1 MKHGFRESWVIVALF
16 LAPALLGLALFRLAP
31 ILIALIGGFTGTRL
45 TGETVWVGLRN
56 YERLVSDPAFWNSV
70 RITLL
75 FNVIINPLQI
85 LIALGLALLVL
96 RPTPLVPL
104 FRAAYMAP
112 MTVSLSLTSILWAI
126 LLEPTMGPVNGLLRA
141 LGVPPQPFWRSE
153 EQALATLIA
162 VASWKGVGYWMVFL
176 LAGLLLVPKELHEA
190 AMIDGASAWQR
201 FRWVTLPLM
210 RRPLAFVLVADTAAN
225 FLLFAPVYLITQGG
239 PNGATALLM
248 FEAYQAA
255 FTYLDRGRALA
266 LSTVI
271 LLVIGLLAVL
281 ELRLLRERGS

>member
-1 MKHGFRESWVIVALF
+1 MKHGFREPWSIVAWF

-31 ILIALIGGFTGTRL
+31 IAIALVGGLTGTKL

-56 YERLVSDPAFWNSV
+56 YRRLVEDPSFWNAV
-70 RITLL
+70 EVTLL
-75 FNVIINPLQI
+75 FNLIVNPLQI
-85 LIALGLALLVL
+85 VISFALALLVL
-96 RPTPLVPL
+96 RPTPLVPF

-126 LLEPTMGPVNGLLRA
+126 LLEPTMGPVNGLLRS
-141 LGVPPQPFWRSE
+141 LGLPPQPFWRGE
-153 EQALATLIA
+153 DQALATLIG

-190 AMIDGASAWQR
+190 AMIDGAGAAAR

-255 FTYLDRGRALA
+255 FTYLDKGRALA
-266 LSTVI
+266 ISSVI
-271 LLVIGLLAVL
+271 LFVIGVLALL
-281 ELRLLRERGS
+281 ELRLLRERGG

>member
-1 MKHGFRESWVIVALF
+1 MKHGFREPWSTVAWF

-31 ILIALIGGFTGTRL
+31 IAIALVGGFTGTKL

-56 YERLVSDPAFWNSV
+56 YRRLVEDPSFWNAV
-70 RITLL
+70 EVTLL
-75 FNVIINPLQI
+75 YNLIVNPLQI
-85 LIALGLALLVL
+85 VISFALALLVL
-96 RPTPLVPL
+96 RPTPLVPF

-126 LLEPTMGPVNGLLRA
+126 LLEPTMGPVNGLLRS
-141 LGVPPQPFWRSE
+141 LGLPPQPFWRSE
-153 EQALATLIA
+153 DQALATLIG

-190 AMIDGASAWQR
+190 AMIDGAGAAAR
-201 FRWVTLPLM
+201 FRHVTLPLM

-255 FTYLDRGRALA
+255 FTYLDKGRALA
-266 LSTVI
+266 ISSVI
-271 LLVIGLLAVL
+271 LLVIGILAVL
-281 ELRLLRERGS
+281 ELRLLRERGG

>member
-281 ELRLLRERGS
+281 ELRLLRERES

>member
-1 MKHGFRESWVIVALF
+1 MKHGFREPWSTVAWF
-16 LAPALLGLALFRLAP
+16 LAPALLGLGLFRLAP
-31 ILIALIGGFTGTRL
+31 IAIALVGGFTGTRL

-56 YERLVSDPAFWNSV
+56 YRRLVEDPSFWNAV
-70 RITLL
+70 EVTLL
-75 FNVIINPLQI
+75 FNLIVNPLQI
-85 LIALGLALLVL
+85 VISFGLALLVL
-96 RPTPLVPL
+96 RPTPLVPF

-126 LLEPTMGPVNGLLRA
+126 LLEPTMGPVNGLLRS
-141 LGVPPQPFWRSE
+141 LGLPPQPFWRGE
-153 EQALATLIA
+153 DQALATLIG

-190 AMIDGASAWQR
+190 AMIDGAGAAAR

-255 FTYLDRGRALA
+255 FTYLDKGRALA
-266 LSTVI
+266 ISSVI
-271 LLVIGLLAVL
+271 LLVIGVLALL
-281 ELRLLRERGS
+281 ELRLLRERGG

>member
-1 MKHGFRESWVIVALF
+1 MKHGFREPWSTVAWF
-16 LAPALLGLALFRLAP
+16 LAPALLGLGLFRLAP
-31 ILIALIGGFTGTRL
+31 IAIALVGGFTGTRL

-56 YERLVSDPAFWNSV
+56 YRRLVEDPSFWNAV
-70 RITLL
+70 EVTLL
-75 FNVIINPLQI
+75 FNLIVNPLQI
-85 LIALGLALLVL
+85 VISFGLALLVL
-96 RPTPLVPL
+96 RPTPLVPF

-112 MTVSLSLTSILWAI
+112 MTVSLPLTSILWAI
-126 LLEPTMGPVNGLLRA
+126 LLEPTMGPVNGLLRS
-141 LGVPPQPFWRSE
+141 LGLPPQPFWRSE
-153 EQALATLIA
+153 DQALATLIG

-190 AMIDGASAWQR
+190 AMIDGAGTLAR
-201 FRWVTLPLM
+201 FRHVTLPLM

-266 LSTVI
+266 ISSVI
-271 LLVIGLLAVL
+271 LFVIGVLALL
-281 ELRLLRERGS
+281 ELRLLRERGG

>member
-225 FLLFAPVYLITQGG
+225 FLLFAPMYLITQGG

-281 ELRLLRERGS
+281 ELRLLRERES

>member
-70 RITLL
+70 QITLL
-75 FNVIINPLQI
+75 FNVIINHLQI

-162 VASWKGVGYWMVFL
+162 VASWKGSVTGWSFCW
-176 LAGLLLVPKELHEA
+176 LVSCSCPKNCTK
-190 AMIDGASAWQR
+190 QR
-201 FRWVTLPLM
+201 
-210 RRPLAFVLVADTAAN
+210 
-225 FLLFAPVYLITQGG
+225 
-239 PNGATALLM
+239 
-248 FEAYQAA
+248 
-255 FTYLDRGRALA
+255 
-266 LSTVI
+266 
-271 LLVIGLLAVL
+271 
-281 ELRLLRERGS
+281 

>member
-1 MKHGFRESWVIVALF
+1 MKHGFREPWSTVAWF

-31 ILIALIGGFTGTRL
+31 IAIALVGGFTGTKL

-56 YERLVSDPAFWNSV
+56 YRRLVEDPSFWNAV
-70 RITLL
+70 EVTLL
-75 FNVIINPLQI
+75 YNLIVNPLQI
-85 LIALGLALLVL
+85 VMAFALALLVL
-96 RPTPLVPL
+96 RPTPLVPF

-126 LLEPTMGPVNGLLRA
+126 LLEPTMGPVNGLLRS
-141 LGVPPQPFWRSE
+141 LGLPPQPFWRGE
-153 EQALATLIA
+153 DQALATLIG

-190 AMIDGASAWQR
+190 AMIDGAGAAAR

-255 FTYLDRGRALA
+255 FTYLDKGRALA
-266 LSTVI
+266 ISSVI
-271 LLVIGLLAVL
+271 LLVIGVLALL
-281 ELRLLRERGS
+281 ELRFLRERGG

>member
-1 MKHGFRESWVIVALF
+1 MKHGFREPWSTVAWF

-31 ILIALIGGFTGTRL
+31 IAIALVGGFTGTKL

-56 YERLVSDPAFWNSV
+56 YRRLLEDPSFWNAV
-70 RITLL
+70 EVTLL
-75 FNVIINPLQI
+75 YNLIVNPLQI
-85 LIALGLALLVL
+85 VISFGLALLVL
-96 RPTPLVPL
+96 RPTPLVPF

-126 LLEPTMGPVNGLLRA
+126 LLEPTMGPVNGLLRS
-141 LGVPPQPFWRSE
+141 LGLPPQPFWRGE
-153 EQALATLIA
+153 DQALATLIG

-190 AMIDGASAWQR
+190 AMIDGAGAAAR
-201 FRWVTLPLM
+201 FRHVTLPLV

-255 FTYLDRGRALA
+255 FTYLDKGRALA
-266 LSTVI
+266 ISSVI
-271 LLVIGLLAVL
+271 LFVIGILAVL
-281 ELRLLRERGS
+281 ELRLLRERGG

>member
-1 MKHGFRESWVIVALF
+1 MKHGFREPWSTVAWF
-16 LAPALLGLALFRLAP
+16 LAPALLGLGLFRLAP
-31 ILIALIGGFTGTRL
+31 IAIALVGGFTGTRL

-56 YERLVSDPAFWNSV
+56 YRRLVEDPSFWNAV
-70 RITLL
+70 EVTLL
-75 FNVIINPLQI
+75 FNLIVNPLQI
-85 LIALGLALLVL
+85 VISFGLALLVL
-96 RPTPLVPL
+96 RPTPLVPF

-126 LLEPTMGPVNGLLRA
+126 LLEPTMGPVNGLLRS
-141 LGVPPQPFWRSE
+141 LGLPPQPFWRSE
-153 EQALATLIA
+153 DQALATLIG

-190 AMIDGASAWQR
+190 AMIDGAGTLAR
-201 FRWVTLPLM
+201 FRHVTLPLM

-255 FTYLDRGRALA
+255 FTYLDKGRALA
-266 LSTVI
+266 ISSVI
-271 LLVIGLLAVL
+271 LFVIGVLALL
-281 ELRLLRERGS
+281 ELRLLRERGG

>member
-1 MKHGFRESWVIVALF
+1 MKHGFREPWSTVAWF

-31 ILIALIGGFTGTRL
+31 IAIALVGGFTGTRL

-56 YERLVSDPAFWNSV
+56 YRRLVEDPSFWNAV
-70 RITLL
+70 EVTLL
-75 FNVIINPLQI
+75 FNLIVNPLQI
-85 LIALGLALLVL
+85 VISFGLALLVL
-96 RPTPLVPL
+96 RPTPLVPF

-126 LLEPTMGPVNGLLRA
+126 LLEPTMGPVNGLLRS
-141 LGVPPQPFWRSE
+141 LGLPPQPFWRSE
-153 EQALATLIA
+153 DQALATLIG

-190 AMIDGASAWQR
+190 AMIDGAGTLAR
-201 FRWVTLPLM
+201 FRHVTLPLM

-255 FTYLDRGRALA
+255 FTYLDKGRALA
-266 LSTVI
+266 ISSVI
-271 LLVIGLLAVL
+271 LFVIGVLALL
-281 ELRLLRERGS
+281 ELRLLRERGG

>member
-1 MKHGFRESWVIVALF
+1 MKHGFREPWSTVAWF

-31 ILIALIGGFTGTRL
+31 IAIALVGGFTGTRL

-56 YERLVSDPAFWNSV
+56 YRRLVEDPSFWNAV
-70 RITLL
+70 EVTLL
-75 FNVIINPLQI
+75 YNLIVNPLQI
-85 LIALGLALLVL
+85 VISFGLALLVL
-96 RPTPLVPL
+96 RPTPLVPF

-126 LLEPTMGPVNGLLRA
+126 LLEPTMGPVNGLLRS
-141 LGVPPQPFWRSE
+141 LGLPPQPFWRGE
-153 EQALATLIA
+153 DQALATLIG

-190 AMIDGASAWQR
+190 AMIDGAGAAAR

-255 FTYLDRGRALA
+255 FTYLDKGRALA
-266 LSTVI
+266 ISSVI
-271 LLVIGLLAVL
+271 LFVIGVLALL
-281 ELRLLRERGS
+281 ELRLLRERGG

>member
-1 MKHGFRESWVIVALF
+1 MKHGFREPWSTVAWF

-31 ILIALIGGFTGTRL
+31 IAIALVGGFTGTRL

-56 YERLVSDPAFWNSV
+56 YRRLVEDPSFWNAV
-70 RITLL
+70 EVTLL
-75 FNVIINPLQI
+75 FNLIVNPLQI
-85 LIALGLALLVL
+85 VISFGLALLVL
-96 RPTPLVPL
+96 RPTPLVPF

-126 LLEPTMGPVNGLLRA
+126 LLEPTMGPVNGLLRSVG
-141 LGVPPQPFWRSE
+141 LPPQPFWRSE
-153 EQALATLIA
+153 DQALATLIG

-190 AMIDGASAWQR
+190 AMIDGAGTLAR
-201 FRWVTLPLM
+201 FRHVTLPLM

-255 FTYLDRGRALA
+255 FTYLDKGRALA
-266 LSTVI
+266 ISSVI
-271 LLVIGLLAVL
+271 LFVIGVLALL
-281 ELRLLRERGS
+281 ELRLLRERGG

>member
-1 MKHGFRESWVIVALF
+1 MKHGFREPWSTVAWF

-31 ILIALIGGFTGTRL
+31 IAIALVGGFTGTRL

-56 YERLVSDPAFWNSV
+56 YERLLRDPALWNSIEV
-70 RITLL
+70 TLL
-75 FNVIINPLQI
+75 YNLIVNPLQI
-85 LIALGLALLVL
+85 VISLGLALLVM
-96 RPTPLVPL
+96 RPTPLVPF

-126 LLEPTMGPVNGLLRA
+126 LLEPTMGPVNGLLRSLA
-141 LGVPPQPFWRSE
+141 LPPQPFWRSE
-153 EQALATLIA
+153 DQALATLIA

-176 LAGLLLVPKELHEA
+176 LAGLLLVPKDLYEA
-190 AMIDGASAWQR
+190 AMIDGAGPWQR

-255 FTYLDRGRALA
+255 FTYLDKGRALA
-266 LSTVI
+266 ISSVI
-271 LLVIGLLAVL
+271 LMVIAVL
-281 ELRLLRERGS
+281 ALFELRLLRERGG

>member
-45 TGETVWVGLRN
+45 TGETVWVGLQN

-225 FLLFAPVYLITQGG
+225 FLLFAPMYLITQGG

-281 ELRLLRERGS
+281 ELRLLRERES

>member
-1 MKHGFRESWVIVALF
+1 
-16 LAPALLGLALFRLAP
+16 
-31 ILIALIGGFTGTRL
+31 
-45 TGETVWVGLRN
+45 
-56 YERLVSDPAFWNSV
+56 
-70 RITLL
+70 
-75 FNVIINPLQI
+75 
-85 LIALGLALLVL
+85 LALLVL
-96 RPTPLVPL
+96 RPTPLVPF

-126 LLEPTMGPVNGLLRA
+126 LLEPTMGPVNGLLRS
-141 LGVPPQPFWRSE
+141 LGLPPQPFWRGE
-153 EQALATLIA
+153 DQALATLIG

-190 AMIDGASAWQR
+190 AMIDGAGAAAR
-201 FRWVTLPLM
+201 FRHVTLPLM

-255 FTYLDRGRALA
+255 FTYLDKGRALA
-266 LSTVI
+266 ISSVI
-271 LLVIGLLAVL
+271 LFVIGILAVL
-281 ELRLLRERGS
+281 ELRLLRERGG